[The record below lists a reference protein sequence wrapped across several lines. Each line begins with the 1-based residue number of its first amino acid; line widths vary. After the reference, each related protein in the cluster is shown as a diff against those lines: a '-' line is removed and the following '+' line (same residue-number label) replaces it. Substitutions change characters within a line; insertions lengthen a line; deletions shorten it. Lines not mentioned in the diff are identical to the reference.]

1 MDTRTKMYFE
11 EIQEGMAIPS
21 ATYGPMDRYKHI
33 PIAIILRDT
42 NPLHLDR
49 VYAQER
55 GMPDVVQ
62 QGPLNETFLY
72 RFLTDWLHRPWDLR
86 KTKIRFAAN
95 VFPDDLLT
103 CGGTVTRKYYEN
115 GESRVDCQIW
125 QQNQKSER
133 ILVGEATFT
142 LPERDNAE
150 GKGETAR

>member
-1 MDTRTKMYFE
+1 MYFE

-115 GESRVDCQIW
+115 GEPRVDCQIW

-142 LPERDNAE
+142 LPGRTKRET
-150 GKGETAR
+150 GKRANG